1 MPEPDCVVLGAVEVD
16 HSGEGVVVLGVL
28 GVEDVGHRDGL
39 VRPVAGS
46 RVDSSLSNS
55 GLTLVAAAAS
65 MADS

>member
-1 MPEPDCVVLGAVEVD
+1 MPEPDCIVLGAVEVD
-16 HSGEGVVVLGVL
+16 HGGEGVVVVL

-39 VRPVAGS
+39 VRPVARS
-46 RVDSSLSNS
+46 RVDSNLSNS